1 MIYLLIT
8 EREIRRERW
17 ESALERSLGWAVEDS
32 EKTEIK
38 SGTQILFFYFTE
50 SINHNV
56 GINYFDYCFR

>member
-38 SGTQILFFYFTE
+38 SGTQITKQKFFTLLKA
-50 SINHNV
+50 
-56 GINYFDYCFR
+56 